1 MAARRVC
8 VLDAGPLI
16 HLDELER
23 LDLLFRMGSLFIP
36 ESVAYE
42 AEKHRSGITPKIQE
56 YIVEEA
62 ATLSRNLSELIRE
75 SGLGTGESA
84 ALAWVE
90 KLGADLFISDDKA
103 ARDAADD
110 LGYESTGTLG
120 VITDGAEAGAVTR
133 EEAIALVKSIP
144 FRSTLFTTPT
154 LLNTV
159 LDSLR

>member
-16 HLDELER
+16 HLDELGR
-23 LDLLFRMGSLFIP
+23 LDLLFRMGDLFIP

-42 AEKHRSGITPKIQE
+42 AERHCIGITGKIQR
-56 YIVEEA
+56 YIVEEV
-62 ATLSRNLSELIRE
+62 ATLSRNLAELIRE

-90 KLGADLFISDDKA
+90 KLGADLFISDDQA

-110 LGYESTGTLG
+110 LGYQSTGTLG
-120 VITDGAEAGAVTR
+120 VIVDAADSGILTTEHAT
-133 EEAIALVKSIP
+133 ALVQSVP
-144 FRSTLFTTPT
+144 LRTTLFTTPALLAKVLAT
-154 LLNTV
+154 L
-159 LDSLR
+159 R

>member
-23 LDLLFRMGSLFIP
+23 LDLLFRMGDLFIP

-42 AEKHRSGITPKIQE
+42 AEKHCTGITGKIQR
-56 YIVEEA
+56 YIVEEV
-62 ATLSRNLSELIRE
+62 ATLSRNLAELIRE
-75 SGLGTGESA
+75 SGLGAGETA

-90 KLGADLFISDDKA
+90 KLGADLFISDDQA

-110 LGYESTGTLG
+110 LGYQSTGTLG
-120 VITDGAEAGAVTR
+120 VISDAADSGIITR
-133 EEAIALVKSIP
+133 EEAVALVQSVP
-144 FRSTLFTTPT
+144 LRTTLFTTPS
-154 LLNTV
+154 LLKKV
-159 LDSLR
+159 LASLR